1 MHAHLPLG
9 IEGFV
14 LRPARRTLYV
24 MSTADSPIFEG
35 WHFAEN
41 GAQKLILDRNGTP
54 VRYFPQK
61 LHFRVTASTMLD
73 LIGVES
79 SPLQIDTDTNTF
91 LRRLSFRLKIFHEL
105 HRITL
110 EPESV
115 QMLGVPADVSS
126 EERVYGATFTVPRTP
141 IEDRMVLEVLT
152 PEGDQL
158 CRFHLE
164 F

>member
-9 IEGFV
+9 MEGFL
-14 LRPARRTLYV
+14 LRPGRHMLYV
-24 MSTADSPIFEG
+24 LSTADSPVFEG
-35 WHFAEN
+35 WHLAEN

-79 SPLQIDTDTNTF
+79 SPLQIDTDINSF
-91 LRRLSFRLKIFHEL
+91 LRRLSFRLKVFHDL
-105 HRITL
+105 QMTTL

-115 QMLGVPADVSS
+115 QMLGVPAEVSS
-126 EERVYGATFTVPRTP
+126 EERVYGATFTVPRIP

-152 PEGDQL
+152 PEGDRL